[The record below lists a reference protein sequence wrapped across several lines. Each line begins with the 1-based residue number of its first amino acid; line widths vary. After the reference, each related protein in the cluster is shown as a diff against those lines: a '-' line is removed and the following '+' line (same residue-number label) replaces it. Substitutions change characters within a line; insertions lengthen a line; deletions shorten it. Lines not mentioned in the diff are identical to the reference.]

1 MFKSFFFLLL
11 LSLFLLTT
19 SCHKANTSTPSA
31 DFITT
36 EQIVITDFV
45 NNTALPQYSN
55 LVSAAVSLNNSVE
68 ALNTSTTD
76 ANLAATQASWKN
88 IRSIWEQCEGFLI
101 GPVEDNDYDP
111 NTDTWPT
118 DYIQMDSLLA
128 SSNALQMNNVEAL
141 PQTLRG
147 YHPVEYLI
155 FGIGS
160 TRKAA
165 SITAREKE
173 YLTSLAGDI
182 LYNNVQEL
190 YQSWTN
196 SSTNY
201 AQQLITAGYGSTIYA
216 TRQSAFLSIIG
227 AMSDICDEVGSEKM
241 YNPYVAKDS
250 FLTES
255 PYSGNTLIDFK
266 SNIIGVR
273 NVYLGLNGN
282 TGIKDLIS
290 AKNKSLDNKIQAQL
304 TSAIN
309 SFDNITERYEEAI
322 FTQRVQIE
330 QTMQQLAALKSLID
344 DDMTNYIKQNVKD

>member
-1 MFKSFFFLLL
+1 MKNKLILLIGFIIFLV
-11 LSLFLLTT
+11 
-19 SCHKANTSTPSA
+19 SCHKADTSTPSA
-31 DFITT
+31 DFTTT
-36 EQIVITDFV
+36 EKTVLTDFV
-45 NNTALPQYSN
+45 NNTAEPQYSS
-55 LVSAAVSLNNSVE
+55 LLSAAVSLNNSIQT
-68 ALNTSTTD
+68 LNTSTTD
-76 ANLAATQASWKN
+76 ANLASAQTSWKN
-88 IRSIWEQCEGFLI
+88 IRSIWEECEGFLL

-118 DYIQMDSLLA
+118 DYTQMDSLLA
-128 SSNALQMNNVEAL
+128 SNNALQSNNVEAL

-147 YHPVEYLI
+147 YHPIEYLI
-155 FGIGS
+155 FGIGGTKKATEIT
-160 TRKAA
+160 TRQKQ
-165 SITAREKE
+165 

-182 LYNNVQEL
+182 LNNNVLEL
-190 YQSWTN
+190 QQSWADAP
-196 SSTNY
+196 TNY
-201 AQQLITAGYGSTIYA
+201 AQQILNAGNGSTVYA
-216 TRQSAFLSIIG
+216 TKQDAFLAIVG
-227 AMSDICDEVGSEKM
+227 AMSDICNEVGSEKM
-241 YNPYVAKDS
+241 YDPYIAKDS

-282 TGIKDLIS
+282 TGIKDLIA

-330 QTMQQLAALKSLID
+330 QTMQQLAALKDLID
-344 DDMTNYIKQNVKD
+344 NDMTNFIKQNVKD

>member
-1 MFKSFFFLLL
+1 MKNNFILIIGFTILV
-11 LSLFLLTT
+11 
-19 SCHKANTSTPSA
+19 SCHKADTSAPSA
-31 DFITT
+31 DFATT
-36 EQIVITDFV
+36 EKTVLTDFV
-45 NNTALPQYSN
+45 NNTAVPQYSN
-55 LVSAAVSLNNSVE
+55 LLNAAV
-68 ALNTSTTD
+68 ALNSSIGTLNDSADD
-76 ANLAATQASWKN
+76 ANLADAQLAWKN
-88 IRSIWEQCEGFLI
+88 MRGIWEQCEGFLL

-118 DYIQMDSLLA
+118 DYTQMDSLLA
-128 SSNALQMNNVEAL
+128 SNNALQLSDVEAL

-155 FGIGS
+155 FGIGG
-160 TRKAA
+160 TKTAEE
-165 SITAREKE
+165 ITARQKRF
-173 YLTSLAGDI
+173 LTSLAGDI

-190 YQSWTN
+190 YQSWTA
-196 SSTNY
+196 SPTNY
-201 AQQLITAGYGSTIYA
+201 AQQIITAGNGSTVYT

-227 AMSDICDEVGSEKM
+227 AMSDICNEVGSEKM
-241 YNPYVAKDS
+241 YDPYIAKDS

-282 TGIKDLIS
+282 TGIKDLIA
-290 AKNKSLDNKIQAQL
+290 AKNKSLDNKIQTQL

-322 FTQRVQIE
+322 FSQRVQIE
-330 QTMQQLAALKSLID
+330 QTMQQLAALKDLLD
-344 DDMTNYIKQNVKD
+344 DDVTNFIKQNVQD